1 MAGQTDR
8 VRSYLKKRA
17 PVDPNQEAISP
28 ESNLGDLEI
37 AGAYWL
43 AKQRE
48 EASKE
53 KLRKNLLEEGALIP
67 KDKYISEFLP
77 LVKEMWLHMSN
88 FPDTIG
94 PYLHGLTKAKIRDR
108 LVKELDKIS
117 KDFLAYLYKLE
128 KDAEK
133 KKSG

>member
-1 MAGQTDR
+1 MAEQTDR
-8 VRSYLKKRA
+8 LKAYVKKR
-17 PVDPNQEAISP
+17 DPTKKEHEQIS
-28 ESNLGDLEI
+28 EQSDLKDLEV

-53 KLRKNLLEEGALIP
+53 RLRKNLLEEGILIH
-67 KDKYISEFLP
+67 KDQY
-77 LVKEMWLHMSN
+77 VKEFTPIIKELWLHLSN

-94 PYLHGLTKAKIRDR
+94 PYLHGLTKSKIRER
-108 LVKELDKIS
+108 LVKEIDKIS

-133 KKSG
+133 KAKR